1 MRHHVGGVALDVG
14 FILTAPWTVL
24 FGPSGSGKT
33 TILRTIAGF
42 VHPEEARI
50 VHPSTGHVLVDTQ
63 KKIFVPAYQRS
74 VRSAT
79 QNAWLFPHM
88 SVRENLLYGLP
99 SGAKSAAQ
107 NLTSEVISLF
117 HLNALTDRKPADL
130 SGGERQRVSVGRA
143 TLSAVAFAGPN
154 RPLLLLDEPFNGL
167 DATLRDELLT
177 GLKHWLSRWRVSVLS
192 VTHDVGEAFL
202 LAAEVIKIANGSVVE
217 QGSATSALAKERQH
231 LLDQLRAENNPGS
244 RPR

>member
-1 MRHHVGGVALDVG
+1 MRHRLGGVAFDVE
-14 FILTAPWTVL
+14 FTLAAPWTVL

-42 VHPEEARI
+42 VHPEEAQI
-50 VHPSTGHVLVDTQ
+50 VHPSTGCVLVDTQ
-63 KKIFVPAYQRS
+63 KKIFVPPHQRS
-74 VRSAT
+74 VRSAA

-107 NLTSEVISLF
+107 NLTNEIISLF
-117 HLNALTDRKPADL
+117 HLSALTDRKPIDL

-143 TLSAVAFAGPN
+143 TLSAVAFAGPS
-154 RPLLLLDEPFNGL
+154 RALLLLDEPFNGL
-167 DATLRDELLT
+167 DTALRDELLT
-177 GLKHWLSRWRVSVLS
+177 GLRYWLSRWQVPVLS

-202 LAAEVIKIANGSVVE
+202 LAAEVIKIADGRVVE
-217 QGSATSALAKERQH
+217 QGSAISVLAKERQH
-231 LLDQLRAENNPGS
+231 LLDRLGTENNPIA
-244 RPR
+244 PY